1 MTEPIF
7 DPAELFAQCKVRYN
21 NKGIVDYMQLKPFF
35 FEYFLE

>member
-21 NKGIVDYMQLKPFF
+21 NKGIVDYMPTITRPSQTII
-35 FEYFLE
+35 